1 MAAPSRLLA
10 LLLLALA
17 PAATR
22 ARINATGA
30 LDTFWISNC
39 DLCVTGQRDSI
50 FCTSAGS
57 DANWVSN
64 GTTTF
69 TVAQKKSAPPV
80 GVGPGD
86 GAKYCW
92 TGTFGSMLNSRGGP
106 YSILGSSNVTASL
119 DCDSNNLYYRQCY
132 SAWGRTWAG
141 AAHLA
146 AATAA
151 CHPLPL
157 PLALSLSCARAR

>member
-1 MAAPSRLLA
+1 MRAPAPLL

-39 DLCVTGQRDSI
+39 DLCTNGQRDSI

-69 TVAQKKSAPPV
+69 TVAQKKSPAPV

-92 TGTFGSMLNSRGGP
+92 TGTFGAMLNSRGGP
-106 YSILGSSNVTASL
+106 YTILGSSNVSASL

-132 SAWGRTWAG
+132 SACAG
-141 AAHLA
+141 AAR
-146 AATAA
+146 
-151 CHPLPL
+151 
-157 PLALSLSCARAR
+157 ARARARAPAAERLAP